1 LKKKG
6 SVKFTR
12 PEPSQFYPTL
22 KMRVDDYF
30 NKNNLSPNA
39 NRTMVVKS
47 IVMISAYLIPLAALI
62 IFNPPFSIAL
72 LLWVLMGVAMAG
84 IGMSVMHDAL
94 HGAYTSNKRLNF
106 MIGSVIN
113 MIGGSIFNWK
123 LQHNI
128 LHHTYTN
135 VYEMDDDID
144 EKLIL
149 RFTEHSSPKK
159 VHKYQWWYAFM
170 FYGITTLYW
179 VVAKD
184 FVQYYKY
191 KNNGVNNQSPAKN
204 RVVLFKL
211 ILLKLI
217 YFGFFIAM
225 PLFAGIP
232 ALQLVAGFLL
242 MHFVCGLILTIT
254 FQLAHTVEGT
264 THPLPNEKGVIEQ
277 DWAIHQMESTVNF
290 APHNKLLNWYV
301 GGLNFQVEHHL
312 FPRIS
317 HVHYPAI
324 APIVKATAEEF
335 GVPYLCNPTIGGAI
349 LSHVRLLKQLGYTPD
364 LNEAM
369 G

>member
-1 LKKKG
+1 MKKKG
-6 SVKFTR
+6 SVKFALE
-12 PEPSQFYPTL
+12 EPSQFYPTL
-22 KMRVDDYF
+22 KKRVDDYF
-30 NKNNLSPNA
+30 KENNISPNA

-47 IVMISAYLIPLAALI
+47 IVMISAYLIPFAAII
-62 IFNPPFSIAL
+62 IFNPTFYISL

-94 HGAYTSNKRLNF
+94 HGAYSTNKRVNF
-106 MIGSVIN
+106 IIGSVIN
-113 MIGGSIFNWK
+113 MVGGSIFNWK

-135 VYEMDDDID
+135 VYKMDDDID

-159 VHKYQWWYAFM
+159 AHKYQWWYAFL

-184 FVQYYKY
+184 FVQYFKY

-217 YFGFFIAM
+217 YFGFFIAV
-225 PLFAGIP
+225 PLIAGIP
-232 ALQLVAGFLL
+232 GLQLLSGFLL
-242 MHFVCGLILTIT
+242 MHFVCGIILTVT

-324 APIVKATAEEF
+324 APIVKTTAEEF

-349 LSHVRLLKQLGYTPD
+349 LSHVRLLRELGYTPD